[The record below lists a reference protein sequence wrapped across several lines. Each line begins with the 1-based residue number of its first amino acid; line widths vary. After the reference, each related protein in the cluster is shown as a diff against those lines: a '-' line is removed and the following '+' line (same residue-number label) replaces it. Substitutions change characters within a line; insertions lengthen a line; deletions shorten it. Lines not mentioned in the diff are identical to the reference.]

1 MLQASCIYLG
11 LISPCPETYHP
22 STRPE
27 DLSPSAQWQVSS
39 QQKNTQNIPPDWR
52 FPYRF
57 HKPPYKYEASLI
69 PSALSRVVRPTVAPP
84 CLKKGNLF
92 LLRSSFLFC
101 LAGTM
106 PYIFGAET
114 GRGRGTR
121 LTLCLTLPPSHCFP
135 LFPGVQERRHPWAH
149 FSARALRFPS
159 GTPSAFVS
167 GASLVLRLYWC
178 FAYPK
183 ASALPPF
190 LSLCADL
197 QNREFLPFDC
207 STCNTPLWPAPRLR

>member
-114 GRGRGTR
+114 REGARHSSHSLSHSPSLSLFSPFPRSPGAQTS
-121 LTLCLTLPPSHCFP
+121 LSSLLCQGSEVP
-135 LFPGVQERRHPWAH
+135 L
-149 FSARALRFPS
+149 
-159 GTPSAFVS
+159 GTPSASVR
-167 GASLVLRLYWC
+167 GASLVLRLYWW
-178 FAYPK
+178 FV
-183 ASALPPF
+183 ALGF
-190 LSLCADL
+190 TAFSLC
-197 QNREFLPFDC
+197 
-207 STCNTPLWPAPRLR
+207 LWRPPE